1 MNVTRDRH
9 PLQGCELRVLGRMHR
24 HGALELLVVLPDGS
38 KTLLPAV
45 FTDAVAAAGPVVVAT
60 VGSIEDL
67 EHLAVVVVSLTAPA
81 VGAGAAED
89 ATGIPS
95 KEDPGASDEKSV
107 GVRPGRRRGGRTAAG
122 DRATAGRP
130 AGSGSGGGGG
140 QVGVPD
146 RQVPRRGCVG
156 R

>member
-1 MNVTRDRH
+1 MTVTRDRH
-9 PLQGCELRVLGRMHR
+9 PLQGRSLRVLGRMHR

-45 FTDAVAAAGPVVVAT
+45 FTDAAAAADVVVAT

-67 EHLAVVVVSLTAPA
+67 EQLAVVVESLMPPA
-81 VGAGAAED
+81 VGAGVAED
-89 ATGIPS
+89 ATGIPT
-95 KEDPGASDEKSV
+95 KEDPGAPDESV
-107 GVRPGRRRGGRTAAG
+107 GVRSGRRGARTAAG
-122 DRATAGRP
+122 DRAAAGRTAGP
-130 AGSGSGGGGG
+130 GSGGGGG

-146 RQVPRRGCVG
+146 RQVPHRGGVG

>member
-1 MNVTRDRH
+1 MTVTRDRH

-45 FTDAVAAAGPVVVAT
+45 FTDAVPAAPESVAAT

-67 EHLAVVVVSLTAPA
+67 EQLAVVVESLMPPA
-81 VGAGAAED
+81 VGAGVAED
-89 ATGIPS
+89 ATGIPT
-95 KEDPGASDEKSV
+95 KEDPGAPDEKSV
-107 GVRPGRRRGGRTAAG
+107 GVRPGRRGGRTAAG
-122 DRATAGRP
+122 GGSASRGP
-130 AGSGSGGGGG
+130 AGPGSGGGGG

-146 RQVPRRGCVG
+146 RQVPRRGRVG

>member
-1 MNVTRDRH
+1 MTVTRDRH
-9 PLQGCELRVLGRMHR
+9 PLQGRSLRVLGRMHR

-45 FTDAVAAAGPVVVAT
+45 FTDAVADVDVVVAT

-67 EHLAVVVVSLTAPA
+67 EQLAVVVESLMPPA
-81 VGAGAAED
+81 AGAGVAED
-89 ATGIPS
+89 ATGIPT
-95 KEDPGASDEKSV
+95 KEDPGAPDESV
-107 GVRPGRRRGGRTAAG
+107 GVRPRRRGAGTAAAG
-122 DRATAGRP
+122 DRAAAGRP
-130 AGSGSGGGGG
+130 AGSGPGGGGG

-146 RQVPRRGCVG
+146 RQVPHRGGVG

>member
-1 MNVTRDRH
+1 M
-9 PLQGCELRVLGRMHR
+9 QGRSLRVLGRMHR

-45 FTDAVAAAGPVVVAT
+45 FTDAVAAADVVAAT

-67 EHLAVVVVSLTAPA
+67 EQLAVVVESLMPPA
-81 VGAGAAED
+81 VGAGVAED
-89 ATGIPS
+89 ATGIPT
-95 KEDPGASDEKSV
+95 KEDPGAPDESV
-107 GVRPGRRRGGRTAAG
+107 GVRPRRRGAGTAAAG
-122 DRATAGRP
+122 DRAAAGGS
-130 AGSGSGGGGG
+130 AGSGPGGGGG

-146 RQVPRRGCVG
+146 RQVPHRGGVG

>member
-1 MNVTRDRH
+1 MTVTRDRH
-9 PLQGCELRVLGRMHR
+9 PLQGCELRVLGRMRR
-24 HGALELLVVLPDGS
+24 HGAAELLVVLPDGS

-45 FTDAVAAAGPVVVAT
+45 FTDAVPAAGPVVAAT

-67 EHLAVVVVSLTAPA
+67 EQLAVVVESLMPPA

-89 ATGIPS
+89 ATGIPI
-95 KEDPGASDEKSV
+95 KEDPGASDESV
-107 GVRPGRRRGGRTAAG
+107 GVRPGRRGGRTAAG
-122 DRATAGRP
+122 DRAAAGGP

-146 RQVPRRGCVG
+146 RQVPRRGGVG

>member
-1 MNVTRDRH
+1 
-9 PLQGCELRVLGRMHR
+9 LQGRSLRVLGRMHR

-45 FTDAVAAAGPVVVAT
+45 FTDAAAAADVVVAT

-67 EHLAVVVVSLTAPA
+67 QQLAVVVESLMPPA
-81 VGAGAAED
+81 VGAGVAED
-89 ATGIPS
+89 ATGIPI
-95 KEDPGASDEKSV
+95 KEDPGAPDESV
-107 GVRPGRRRGGRTAAG
+107 GVRPRRRVAGTAAG
-122 DRATAGRP
+122 DRAAAGRP
-130 AGSGSGGGGG
+130 AGSGPGGGGG

-146 RQVPRRGCVG
+146 RQVPHRRGVG

>member
-1 MNVTRDRH
+1 
-9 PLQGCELRVLGRMHR
+9 LRVLGRMRR
-24 HGALELLVVLPDGS
+24 HGAAELLVVLPDGS

-45 FTDAVAAAGPVVVAT
+45 FTDAVPAAADPVVAT

-67 EHLAVVVVSLTAPA
+67 EQLAVVVGSLMAPA

-89 ATGIPS
+89 ATGIPT
-95 KEDPGASDEKSV
+95 KEDPGAPDESV
-107 GVRPGRRRGGRTAAG
+107 GVRPRRRAGTAAG
-122 DRATAGRP
+122 DRAAAGRP
-130 AGSGSGGGGG
+130 AGPEPGGGGG

-146 RQVPRRGCVG
+146 RQIPHRGRVG

>member
-1 MNVTRDRH
+1 M
-9 PLQGCELRVLGRMHR
+9 RVLGRMHR

-45 FTDAVAAAGPVVVAT
+45 FTDAVADVDVVVAT

-67 EHLAVVVVSLTAPA
+67 EQLAVVVESLMPPA
-81 VGAGAAED
+81 AGAGVAED
-89 ATGIPS
+89 ATGIPT
-95 KEDPGASDEKSV
+95 KEDPGAPDESV
-107 GVRPGRRRGGRTAAG
+107 GVRPRRRGAGTAAAG
-122 DRATAGRP
+122 DRAAAGRP
-130 AGSGSGGGGG
+130 AGSGPGGGGG

-146 RQVPRRGCVG
+146 RQVPHRGGVG